1 MDLYERAAEGMT
13 KVESFVS
20 NLPVIKDYRNKE
32 MRRDADKRLREFI
45 AEALE
50 RSRRRL
56 TAAQLDLVRAGN
68 LQALPK
74 VEQAVGR
81 LQLLIDRIRTAGYGY
96 APFFDIDEVRE
107 AELDKLAEFDRQIGQ
122 KAEVIGQ
129 QTEALAL
136 KIRSEEPFDEA
147 LDAFMDELAA
157 LHQRFDSREQLL
169 SSVG

>member
-20 NLPVIKDYRNKE
+20 NLPVIEDYRNKE

-45 AEALE
+45 AQQLE

-56 TAAQLDLVRAGN
+56 TAAQLELVRAGN
-68 LQALPK
+68 LRALPK

-107 AELDKLAEFDRQIGQ
+107 AELDKLAEFDQQIGQ
-122 KAEVIGQ
+122 EA
-129 QTEALAL
+129 EALGERTEELAAR
-136 KIRSEEPFDEA
+136 IRSGEPFDAA
-147 LDAFMDELAA
+147 LDEYMDELAR
-157 LHQRFDSREQLL
+157 LHQQFDGREQLL